1 MPTLHLLC
9 GKIASG
15 KSTLAKTL
23 AAEHAAIVLSEDH
36 CCRARLH
43 ERNARGEH
51 DFAATDA
58 EFDLITRHFCV
69 PSEEEGLVIKVHRP

>member
-23 AAEHAAIVLSEDH
+23 ATEHAAIVLSEDQWLASLYPAEI
-36 CCRARLH
+36 RALPTTC
-43 ERNARGEH
+43 A
-51 DFAATDA
+51 
-58 EFDLITRHFCV
+58 V
-69 PSEEEGLVIKVHRP
+69 PSGFVEYLSRW